1 MFRRHKWKFLSTF
14 LILAFTTYVLLDTF
28 VIARSYGTT
37 ETNMS
42 LFQKEVTTETA
53 GDGSAASI
61 TASSFI
67 SSIDADDIQSDS
79 EDSSD
84 SSESESTDNSLIF
97 EDSDSSAGTSA
108 GDTAGFY
115 TESGDVSDDV
125 SDDASDNASFALS
138 AENLAVGDTGTDDA
152 GSYQI
157 IGLYS
162 DDDIQIILK
171 QYRYE
176 NTDIYVADIQ
186 VTSAEYLK
194 SAFANNTYGKNV
206 TAKTSAIAG
215 SVDAILAVNGDYYGA
230 QEKGYVIRNG
240 VLYRD
245 TSYSD
250 TEVLCIYADGSFEI
264 INTSEVSAQELIDK
278 GVWQAYSFGPG
289 LIEDGSISVS
299 TTDEVGKAMASNPRT
314 AIGMISQNHY
324 VMVVSDGRTS
334 ASEGLSLYQ
343 LAAFMQG
350 LHVETAYNLD
360 GGGSSTMYFQGQI
373 INNPTTSGRGSKERS
388 VSDIVYIGY

>member
-1 MFRRHKWKFLSTF
+1 MFRRHKWKILSTF

-84 SSESESTDNSLIF
+84 SS
-97 EDSDSSAGTSA
+97 AGTSA

-115 TESGDVSDDV
+115 TESGDVSGDVSDDV